1 MGSVVEWPTRG
12 VRIARQEFQHLVQRA
27 EERFRADPSD
37 DVFARFLLIRSSGY
51 LEYGFETTLCDWA
64 AQQASPRVAG
74 FVKSSFGKG
83 RNPSPEK
90 LGEVLGRFDVQLR
103 SRFESRISEDD
114 GHVKREIN
122 WMIDRRNKIVH
133 GLSENV
139 GSRKSMD
146 IAKMC
151 HDLVDWLIEDLRPD
165 RVS

>member
-1 MGSVVEWPTRG
+1 MEWPTRE
-12 VRIARQEFQHLVQRA
+12 VRIARQEFNNLIQRA
-27 EERFRADPSD
+27 DERFRADPSD

-51 LEYGFETTLCDWA
+51 LEYGFETTLCGWA

-90 LGEVLGRFDVQLR
+90 LGDVLGRFDRQLR
-103 SRFESRISEDD
+103 SRFESHIAMDD
-114 GHVKREIN
+114 GHVEREIN

-139 GSRKSMD
+139 GSTKALNVARICFS
-146 IAKMC
+146 
-151 HDLVDWLIEDLRPD
+151 LVDWLIEDLRPD
-165 RVS
+165 CVS